1 MFTFALLPSSSFFFL
16 LYVMY
21 KYTANH
27 ALLIVPLHKRRASA
41 ARPRLPPFA
50 PALIPRSSSSL
61 RLLLLL
67 RRRTFGPSPLH
78 YTSFLVLLSLP
89 STSRL
94 LCLQKRRGERERG
107 DRPLFPLSFIL
118 VPFPSLCIEPQR
130 TRQLGEEGWRRDQ
143 GKERPPI
150 LQPKRGS
157 FEVEFSSIAV
167 SIGDRCIQY
176 DS

>member
-1 MFTFALLPSSSFFFL
+1 MFTFALLPSSAFFFL
-16 LYVMY
+16 LYVLY

-50 PALIPRSSSSL
+50 PALIPRSSSL

-67 RRRTFGPSPLH
+67 LRPKDFRSLPTTLHFFFGPSLSSLH
-78 YTSFLVLLSLP
+78 VSFALP
-89 STSRL
+89 P
-94 LCLQKRRGERERG
+94 KKAWRERG
-107 DRPLFPLSFIL
+107 TRPLFPLSFIL

-157 FEVEFSSIAV
+157 FGTEFSSTAV
-167 SIGDRCIQY
+167 SIR
-176 DS
+176 DSCKNYNS